1 MRFRDQREAER
12 AKAIEFRNE
21 VVEGV
26 RWKQSV
32 DPDNGNYLLIE
43 GRIPRG
49 QASVVELEKQ
59 DAINHIIRFCAGI
72 LEGAGLIRKNPVLG
86 KKR

>member
-59 DAINHIIRFCAGI
+59 DAINHIVRFCAGI
-72 LEGAGLIRKNPVLG
+72 LEGAGLIKRTPVLG

>member
-1 MRFRDQREAER
+1 MRFKDVRDGAKV
-12 AKAIEFRNE
+12 KAIEFRDQMID
-21 VVEGV
+21 GT

-32 DPDNGNYLLIE
+32 DPDNGNFLLIE
-43 GRIPRG
+43 GRVPRG

-59 DAINHIIRFCAGI
+59 DAVNHIIRFCAGI
-72 LEGAGLIRKNPVLG
+72 LEGAGLVKRTPVLG